1 MAQDRRVARTKA
13 ALTRALF
20 ELLGEKGHEKITIT
34 ELAQRADVDRKTFYL
49 HYHSV
54 EEILEDFYEDA
65 LCRLQADLEREKV
78 FGREIDM
85 AGFFRALSGVMA
97 KDMPLY
103 RRLAAGSGYTYFM
116 ERLRTLLKSAMEDAL
131 RRKGE
136 EDEIQLRMS
145 AEVYAAGVMRAYREW
160 LNGSLDLD
168 QEDFASRIGR
178 MVCQGLGL

>member
-20 ELLGEKGHEKITIT
+20 ELLGEKEHEKITIT
-34 ELAQRADVDRKTFYL
+34 ELARRADVDRKTFYL

-54 EEILEDFYEDA
+54 EEVLEEFYEDA
-65 LCRLQADLEREKV
+65 ISRLQADLEREKV

-116 ERLRTLLKSAMEDAL
+116 ERLRALLKSAMEDAL

-136 EDEIQLRMS
+136 ADEIQIRMS

-160 LNGSLDLD
+160 LSGSLDLG
-168 QEDFASRIGR
+168 QAEFAARIGKL
-178 MVCQGLGL
+178 VCQGLGL